1 MKKFL
6 FGMCA
11 LLSIS
16 LFIGCPTDALNGALE
31 NLGAPGFGYITG
43 SEVTASGIQSAI
55 DYAVE
60 KGSVVFLDNVSIDS
74 AKAEVINFKTA
85 NVTIAG
91 TLKSNGT
98 GTLVINAVRATITP
112 GANAMIEL
120 KSGDAF
126 IKLPSLDIAGS
137 GIVNVAE
144 DGVLPKSGN
153 VAVKNLALSSSAG
166 TDITSGMKVYVFG
179 TLSVHNGSSNPAGDV
194 IAIGKVMI
202 EGNNSSKFDKV
213 NVNAATVSVKGG
225 SASVT
230 LGKLDGTR
238 FSLGKG
244 DKLTVLGTDDITANV
259 KGKGE
264 LTLDAN
270 VIHAKIDGN
279 GHVVFTGATSST
291 ATKFTASKNSVI
303 AGSVTF
309 KNGLATS
316 DKSEVTLG
324 GNIVLPDTMAITFA
338 SITDASVKLKAN
350 TVISSAEVPV
360 LSVAADTSLTG
371 TTTADGTITAGTS
384 MLTVATQPVTIDGA
398 VTVNEN
404 ATLAAASA
412 VTIASGATLVAKGTV
427 DVSHASGTVT
437 VKGTLDATAGSVVAG
452 STDKVTFSK
461 AKITGDATTGTI
473 LKGDGKVT
481 FATDDVL
488 LLTDGGALAIVG
500 NGEATFGATVFN
512 GEGSWTAS
520 GVTGGTSATGVTSV
534 TGVTL
539 TSAAEGV
546 KIGLNAGADGWKA
559 ATLTA
564 DKTPVITQKKAASNA
579 LVIGAN
585 ITLNLK
591 GTGTAKAGEIVLVA
605 DSSDAGKLAFAAN
618 SSKILIGAGA
628 GGSPITGTTDLKIGG
643 IAVVTDST
651 NGLTKN
657 DFQVAGGKLVQLGGT
672 TASYLTAKDTVN
684 VLINSTVDA
693 SGT

>member
-11 LLSIS
+11 LLSVS
-16 LFIGCPTDALNGALE
+16 LFIGCPTDALNGALG

-74 AKAEVINFKTA
+74 AKVEVIDFKTA

-91 TLKSNGT
+91 TLESKGT
-98 GTLVINAVRATITP
+98 GTLVINAARATITP
-112 GANAMIEL
+112 GANAML
-120 KSGDAF
+120 KLKNEDAF

-194 IAIGKVMI
+194 IAIGKVVI

-230 LGKLDGTR
+230 LGKLEGTR

-244 DKLTVLGTDDITANV
+244 DKLTVLDSDDITAKV
-259 KGKGE
+259 KGAGE
-264 LTLDAN
+264 LTLGAN
-270 VIHAKIDGN
+270 VTHAEISGN

-291 ATKFTASKNSVI
+291 ATKFTAAKNSVI

-309 KNGLATS
+309 TNGLATNNN
-316 DKSEVTLG
+316 SEVVLG
-324 GNIVLPDTMAITFA
+324 GNIVLPDTMAITLV
-338 SITDASVKLKAN
+338 SKTVLKLKAHS
-350 TVISSAEVPV
+350 VISSADVPV
-360 LSVAADTSLTG
+360 LSVTADTTLTG
-371 TTTADGTITAGTS
+371 NSTADGTITAGTS
-384 MLTVATQPVTIDGA
+384 MLTVATQPITIAGT

-437 VKGTLDATAGSVVAG
+437 VKGILDATAGSVVAG

-461 AKITGDATTGTI
+461 AKITGDATTGAA

-488 LLTDGGALAIVG
+488 LLADGGALTIVG
-500 NGEATFGATVFN
+500 SGEATFGSTMFSGA
-512 GEGSWTAS
+512 GSWTAT
-520 GVTGGTSATGVTSV
+520 GVTGGTAGTGV

-539 TSAAEGV
+539 TSAAEGA
-546 KIGLNAGADGWKA
+546 KIDFATGTDGWKEGV
-559 ATLTA
+559 LTA

-585 ITLNLK
+585 TTLNLN
-591 GTGTAKAGEIVLVA
+591 GTGTAKAGEIVLEFNA
-605 DSSDAGKLAFAAN
+605 SDAGKLAFAAN
-618 SSKILIGAGA
+618 SSKILIGAGTS
-628 GGSPITGTTDLKIGG
+628 GSPIAGTTGLKIGG

-657 DFQVAGGKLVQLGGT
+657 DFQVASGKLVQLGGT
-672 TASYLTAKDTVN
+672 TASYLTAKDTAN